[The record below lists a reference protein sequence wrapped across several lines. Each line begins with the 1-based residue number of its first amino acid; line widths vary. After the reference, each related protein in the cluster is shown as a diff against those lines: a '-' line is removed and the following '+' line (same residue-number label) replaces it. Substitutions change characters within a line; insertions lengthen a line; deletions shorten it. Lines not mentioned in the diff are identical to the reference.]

1 MLGVWLAMLRVAL
14 TFYIKHNTIH
24 SVIRT
29 FADKQTAVVFAGHR
43 VRHLPANI
51 QQRAREKL
59 KAIHAAMRID
69 DLRSPPGNM
78 LERLSGKRRNQWSIR
93 ISGQWRICFE
103 WRDGDAYEVEF
114 TDYH

>member
-1 MLGVWLAMLRVAL
+1 MIPRNTDSTEYL
-14 TFYIKHNTIH
+14 TFYVNRNTIVF
-24 SVIRT
+24 VIRT
-29 FADKQTAVVFAGHR
+29 FANKQTAAVFAGYR
-43 VRHLPANI
+43 VRHLPTNI

-59 KAIHAAMRID
+59 KAIHASPRID

-78 LERLSGKRRNQWSIR
+78 LERLSGKRRDQWSIR

-103 WRDGDAYEVEF
+103 WRDGDAYEVEI

>member
-1 MLGVWLAMLRVAL
+1 M
-14 TFYIKHNTIH
+14 FYIKRNTIQ
-24 SVIRT
+24 VMIRT
-29 FADKQTAVVFAGHR
+29 FADKRTAAIFTGRR
-43 VRHLPANI
+43 VRHLPADI

-59 KAIHAAMRID
+59 KVIHAAIRID

-78 LERLSGKRRNQWSIR
+78 LERLSGKCRNQWSIR

-103 WRDGDAYEVEF
+103 WRDGDAYETEI